1 MEYKKKNK
9 KNKKKKTQKGGAKKN
24 ISIKKCTMVPL
35 FQEKY
40 EKIGLIDESELVIV
54 CHSRNHPKLSYAKGD
69 KLIKPLGEKVK
80 YVDPYHYKDDNW
92 KQFTDLSKKY
102 IWGWHC
108 PVIPALD
115 SPLIVRPGFTT
126 ETLIEILINSY
137 RVLKPGGKLIFARN
151 KNEKKT
157 KNEIVNNL
165 QKFINEIV
173 YYKYDTEESD
183 AILLRNIEKKWIVTV
198 EEDADK
204 FQFNLG
210 YKKYDE
216 PQIHP
221 NLVIFTK
228 I

>member
-54 CHSRNHPKLSYAKGD
+54 CHSRTHPKLFYAKGD
-69 KLIKPLGEKVK
+69 ELIKPLGEKVK
-80 YVDPYHYKDDNW
+80 YVDPYNCKDDNW

-108 PVIPALD
+108 PVVSTLK
-115 SPLIVRPGFTT
+115 SPLIPEPGFTT
-126 ETLIEILINSY
+126 KTLIEILINSY
-137 RVLKPGGKLIFARN
+137 RVLKPGGKLIFAGDTYEN
-151 KNEKKT
+151 K
-157 KNEIVNNL
+157 IVNDLQTFIDNL
-165 QKFINEIV
+165 V

-183 AILLRNIEKKWIVTV
+183 AILRSNIEKKWIVTV
-198 EEDADK
+198 EENADK

-210 YKKYDE
+210 YIKYSK
-216 PQIHP
+216 QIHL